1 MKKILITGFSGDLGI
16 YLGNYY
22 LSKNFIVYGH
32 YNKINKKVKELKKK
46 YNNLRLIKSDFSK
59 INAYKLIDNKINTKI
74 DIFLNC
80 AGTPIKRESF
90 KNLND
95 KIFKKI
101 FEINF
106 FQFFFLLRNLFK
118 KKKFSKESIVINI
131 SSIASKKPS
140 EDSLHYSLSKSLSEN
155 FSNIISPILNKKKIR
170 IINIAPNLILNK
182 FQKKF
187 STKNRI
193 KKTLRLTPLKKA
205 VNESEILELI
215 ELLASKKLYNI
226 SGETIYLNGGR

>member
-1 MKKILITGFSGDLGI
+1 MKKVLITGFSGDLGI
-16 YLGNYY
+16 YLGEHY
-22 LSKNFIVYGH
+22 LSQNFIVYGH
-32 YNKINKKVKELKKK
+32 YNKMNKKVKILKNKFDD
-46 YNNLRLIKSDFSK
+46 LRLIKSDFSK
-59 INAYKLIDNKINTKI
+59 KDAYKLIDNKINTKI
-74 DIFLNC
+74 DIFINC
-80 AGTPIKRESF
+80 AGTPIKRSKFE
-90 KNLND
+90 NLD
-95 KIFKKI
+95 DAIIKKI

-118 KKKFSKESIVINI
+118 KNKLSKESIIINI

-140 EDSLHYSLSKSLSEN
+140 QDSIHYSLSKNLTEN
-155 FSNIISPILNKKKIR
+155 FSNILSPILNKKKIR

-187 STKNRI
+187 STTKRI
-193 KKTLRLTPLKKA
+193 KRTLKITPLKKA

-215 ELLASKKLYNI
+215 NLLESKKLYNI